1 MRQSRIF
8 ELLAVAF
15 LLEGSSLCA
24 VAAVRCS
31 PALPLRGDAAD
42 RPAPRRVRAAC
53 EPSRLGPSNVPVPA
67 IEGPV
72 TGGNGYPYVSS
83 TGFDLAEVGYSQAEF
98 FISGT
103 ASGYSNVGSFDADGR
118 WRATP
123 APGASYKTRV
133 VVYRPIDAAK
143 FNGTVI
149 VEWLNV
155 SGGLDAAPDW
165 TSAHTEL
172 IRGGFAWVGV
182 SAQSV
187 GVEGSSGMTLVSLPL
202 KKVDPAR
209 YGSLHHPGDS
219 FSYDMFSQAGQ
230 AIRRP
235 GAVDPLGGLTP
246 SRVIAA
252 GESQSAFRLVTYIN
266 AVHPL
271 AQVYDGFLVH
281 SRGSSGAPLSQDP
294 QPTIMAPSVAHLRND
309 LGVPVLVFETETDL
323 VSLGYF
329 SNRQVDG
336 SQFRLWEV
344 AGTAHADT
352 YTLLVGATDLGN
364 SPSAADLVV
373 TASPIPGIIDCDKPI
388 NSGPQ
393 HFVLNAAFAALD
405 RWVRD
410 GTTPPHAERLQ
421 IAAGTPP
428 LIVVDSHGN
437 ALGGVRTPAV
447 DVPIATLSG
456 LGQTGAN
463 FCSIFGTTVPFD
475 RATLASLYPTHDAY
489 VAAVAAAADRAVAA
503 GFILAPDADLIKAS
517 AVESDIGD

>member
-1 MRQSRIF
+1 MRRPRVGD
-8 ELLAVAF
+8 LLVAAL
-15 LLEGSSLCA
+15 LLEISSVGA
-24 VAAVRCS
+24 SAAVPCS
-31 PALPLRGDAAD
+31 AKLPLRGQAAD
-42 RPAPRRVRAAC
+42 RPAPKRVRAAC
-53 EPSRLGPSNVPVPA
+53 EPSRLGPSNVPVPT

-72 TGGNGYPYVSS
+72 TGGNGYPYVSA

-98 FISGT
+98 FLSGT
-103 ASGYSNVGSFDADGR
+103 ASSFTNLGTFDSDGR
-118 WRATP
+118 WRAVP
-123 APGASYKTRV
+123 ASGTSYKTRI
-133 VVYRPIDAAK
+133 VVYRPIDAAR
-143 FNGTVI
+143 FNGTVV

-172 IRGGFAWVGV
+172 IREGFVWVGV

-202 KKVDPAR
+202 KKVDPER

-230 AIRRP
+230 AVRHP

-246 SRVIAA
+246 RRVIAA
-252 GESQSAFRLVTYIN
+252 GESQSAFRLVTYVN

-281 SRGSSGAPLSQDP
+281 SRGSSGAPLSQSP
-294 QPTIMAPSVAHLRND
+294 QPAIAVPSPARFRTD

-329 SNRQVDG
+329 PDRQADG
-336 SQFRLWEV
+336 SLFRLWEV

-393 HFVLNAAFAALD
+393 HFVLNAAFAAFN

-410 GTTPPHAERLQ
+410 GTPPPHAPRLQ
-421 IAAGTPP
+421 ITAGTPP
-428 LIVVDSHGN
+428 VIALDSHGN
-437 ALGGVRTPAV
+437 ALGGIRTPAV
-447 DVPIATLSG
+447 DAPIATLSG

-463 FCSIFGTTVPFD
+463 FCRIFGTTVPFD
-475 RATLASLYPTHDAY
+475 RATLAALYPSHDAY
-489 VAAVAAAADRAVAA
+489 VAAVEAAADRAVNA
-503 GFILAPDADLIKAS
+503 GFILEPDAELIKAS
-517 AVESDIGD
+517 AAASDIGN